1 MTPTPLS
8 RRIGVKRIILILV
21 VIVVLMMVVQVFK
34 IFRFEISK
42 PTDERE
48 TNMVINT
55 VNGETLSHA
64 LWIRLKRYNSEVRY
78 SDML

>member
-21 VIVVLMMVVQVFK
+21 VIVVVQVFK

>member
-21 VIVVLMMVVQVFK
+21 VIVVVQVFK

-64 LWIRLKRYNSEVRY
+64 LWIRLKRYNSEARC